1 MKGEGCLL
9 ICEDGPRERGKGG
22 GSKQERASRVRGE
35 REKKRLRE
43 EKKVIRE

>member
-9 ICEDGPRERGKGG
+9 ICEDGQRERGKGG

-35 REKKRLRE
+35 REKKE
-43 EKKVIRE
+43 VEGGKESD